1 MMQSTRIQ
9 ANDEYMELEERPVV
23 QKAGSEIDVPGSDV
37 STEPGGIVTGSKGD
51 LHILDGPRIC
61 LESMI

>member
-1 MMQSTRIQ
+1 M
-9 ANDEYMELEERPVV
+9 V